1 MLKKI
6 LSALLCA
13 ALFVLPLAGCSPSP
27 TAVTVGGRKV
37 DASEYAFYLSY
48 NRIRSGEPS
57 GTILYSAES
66 TALARE
72 AALDQIVTNEV
83 VRLKCAELG
92 LTLSAETK
100 AQLAAEKAALIDSLG
115 GKAAY
120 LDYLKQANLT
130 DRAYDKL
137 AENESW
143 YNLLYDH
150 MQEDGRRY
158 YTDEKLRQ
166 YFAEH
171 YATVK
176 YIFFTM
182 LDNDGQFLPLEE
194 RQEKRLLAESVLA
207 KAQTPDADFDA
218 LMAQYNED
226 PAMTVGF
233 PVSELEAGSTYYL
246 TSLFS
251 LEENQVSELL
261 TLQDGWYILK
271 RCPVSA
277 TVYDENQQDIA
288 EAALDWRFDQTLRQW
303 KTEYSVTVH
312 PVVDQIDLN
321 NLSDYVK

>member
-1 MLKKI
+1 MKKI
-6 LSALLCA
+6 LSLLFCA
-13 ALFVLPLAGCSPSP
+13 ALLSALFAGCSPSP

-37 DASEYAFYLSY
+37 DAAEYAFYLSY

-57 GTILYSAES
+57 GTILHSAEG
-66 TALARE
+66 TARARE
-72 AALDQIVTNEV
+72 AALEQIVTNEV

-92 LTLSAETK
+92 LRLSDETRR
-100 AQLAAEKAALIDSLG
+100 QLSEEKASLIESLG

-130 DRAYDKL
+130 DRSHDKL
-137 AENESW
+137 TENEAW

-150 MQEDGRRY
+150 MQEEGRRY

-166 YFAEH
+166 YFAQH

-182 LDNDGQFLPLEE
+182 LDNEGELLPQEE
-194 RQEKRLLAESVLA
+194 RQQKRILAESVLEQ
-207 KAQTPDADFDA
+207 AQAPDADFDA

-233 PVSELEAGSTYYL
+233 PVGELEAASTYYL
-246 TSLFS
+246 TTLFS

-261 TLQDGWYILK
+261 VQQDGWYILK

-288 EAALDWRFDQTLRQW
+288 DAALDWRFDQTLQQW

-312 PVVDQIDLN
+312 AVVDKIDLN